1 MPTTLNVGTSYAG
14 QKAAGYVS
22 AALLEGVT
30 LGNGAIDI
38 KQNVKY
44 KEVMKTLSTSDDLI
58 ADGSCDFDATSTVTI
73 AERFLEP
80 AEMQVNLEFCKSS
93 FASDWEAIELGYSA
107 HENVPKTFSDYLI
120 GHVAAKVAGNME
132 TMIWQ
137 EETKFDGF
145 EKILTD
151 ASDSVKVTG
160 TAITADNVVTELGKV
175 TDAIPARMFGNEG
188 LTIFV
193 SQNVAKA
200 YIRALGGFGAAGL
213 GANGLDGKG
222 ATWFNGQA
230 LSFEGY
236 NLFVANGMSNDTMIA
251 GVSDNF
257 AFGTGLLSDHNEV
270 RLLDMAPID
279 GSKNVRVIMRFTA
292 GVQVGITADAVIYN
306 S

>member
-1 MPTTLNVGTSYAG
+1 MATTLNVGTSYAG
-14 QKAAGYVS
+14 QKAAGYIS

-58 ADGSCDFDATSTVTI
+58 ADGSCDFDATSTITI

-120 GHVAAKVAGNME
+120 GHVASKVAGNME

-137 EETKFDGF
+137 EETKFVGF

-151 ASDSVKVTG
+151 ATDSVKVTG
-160 TAITADNVVTELGKV
+160 TAIDASNVVAELGKV
-175 TDAIPARMFGNEG
+175 TDAIPARMFGKEG

-193 SQNVAKA
+193 PQNVAKA
-200 YIRALGGFGAAGL
+200 YVRALGGFGAQGL

-222 ATWFNGQA
+222 STWFNGQA

-236 NLFVANGMSNDTMIA
+236 NLFVANGLSDNTIVA
-251 GVSDNF
+251 GVADNF

-279 GSKNVRVIMRFTA
+279 GSKNVRVIMRFSA
-292 GVQVGITADAVIYN
+292 GVQVGITADAVIY
-306 S
+306 SV